1 VQEKKTQL
9 SVQRRSANLVSSRE
23 NRIYMLAGMHD
34 RYNEA
39 ESYASKS
46 AATGRKKYK
55 YSQYLIKHHVM
66 KCGGV
71 EI

>member
-1 VQEKKTQL
+1 MVG
-9 SVQRRSANLVSSRE
+9 V
-23 NRIYMLAGMHD
+23 MHD
-34 RYNEA
+34 RHNEA

-55 YSQYLIKHHVM
+55 SKDSLYLIKHHVM

-71 EI
+71 EV